1 METKGN
7 VDPHLVRIEN
17 TLDEHQRRRKGG
29 VDREGLEVTSTGSY
43 GRCCLKH
50 LRSRPSRK
58 TSTSEAYPSGLYPLN
73 QDQRPGGASRL
84 AAFLIAH

>member
-29 VDREGLEVTSTGSY
+29 VDREGLKYVDRELREVLSQTPEEQAVEEDLDERGVS
-43 GRCCLKH
+43 
-50 LRSRPSRK
+50 
-58 TSTSEAYPSGLYPLN
+58 
-73 QDQRPGGASRL
+73 
-84 AAFLIAH
+84 